1 MQKTNKNASILIWA
15 MFLSMIILVAFV
27 SINNQILRNLNENS
41 MIANN
46 KDENII
52 YDAENY
58 LKI

>member
-41 MIANN
+41 MITNN